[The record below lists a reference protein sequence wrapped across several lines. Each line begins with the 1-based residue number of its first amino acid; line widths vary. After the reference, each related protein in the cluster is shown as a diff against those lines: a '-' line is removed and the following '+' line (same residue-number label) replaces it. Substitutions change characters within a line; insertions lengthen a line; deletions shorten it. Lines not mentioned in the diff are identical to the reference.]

1 MENDLEKKMGHFIL
15 ENSGARMLT
24 FCLGVYMA
32 FAIATGNFNPFNWTS
47 QLKKD
52 SELISKVEKHF
63 DRMKDG
69 LSNDEK
75 YLMLHFMDLGDSS
88 YNYIPTIENYK
99 KALVKINAIKN

>member
-1 MENDLEKKMGHFIL
+1 MKNDLETKIGHSL
-15 ENSGARMLT
+15 LKNSGTRMLT

-32 FAIATGNFNPFNWTS
+32 FAIATGNFNPFKWTS

-88 YNYIPTIENYK
+88 YNYIPTIEDYK
-99 KALVKINAIKN
+99 KAWVKINAIKN